1 MSTKRG
7 FVKKKFFFTIFTMF
21 LFHPDLNMQ
30 IIFICN
36 LSPKINI
43 KNLKNLLILKGW
55 SINQFIIFSA
65 AAADDACFQ
74 VRESVSHGHSLLSG
88 YSSTISLNNHFKFL
102 AVCLVFTIMVRL
114 KFG

>member
-7 FVKKKFFFTIFTMF
+7 FVKKNFFFTIFTMF
-21 LFHPDLNMQ
+21 LFRPDLNMQ

-55 SINQFIIFSA
+55 SINEFRKGKKKKKTKKFNKLLKYFHKIKIKIFKKL
-65 AAADDACFQ
+65 FNKKK
-74 VRESVSHGHSLLSG
+74 
-88 YSSTISLNNHFKFL
+88 NNFN
-102 AVCLVFTIMVRL
+102 
-114 KFG
+114 